1 MFCSSEPKRHKRRKI
16 KTVQIVHFCTILCM
30 KTVSFTEFRTNA
42 YSFVDLVE
50 KGEEVAIQRHG
61 KVVAR
66 LVPPGSRKTPAW
78 RKAGLKLV
86 TKAPSLSK
94 AVLEDRR

>member
-1 MFCSSEPKRHKRRKI
+1 MYNFD
-16 KTVQIVHFCTILCM
+16 M
-30 KTVSFTEFRTNA
+30 KTVSFTDFRNNA
-42 YSFVDLVE
+42 SSYLDLVE
-50 KGEEVAIQRHG
+50 KGEEVQIQRHG

-66 LVPPGSRKTPAW
+66 LTPPGPRKEPAW
-78 RKAGLKLV
+78 RKPGLKLV

>member
-1 MFCSSEPKRHKRRKI
+1 MYNIF
-16 KTVQIVHFCTILCM
+16 M
-30 KTVSFTEFRTNA
+30 KTISFTDFRNNA
-42 YSFVDLVE
+42 SSLIDLVE
-50 KGEEVAIQRHG
+50 KGEEVQIQRHG

-66 LVPPGSRKTPAW
+66 LVPPVEREEPAW
-78 RKAGLKLV
+78 KKPGLKLV

>member
-1 MFCSSEPKRHKRRKI
+1 MYNIP
-16 KTVQIVHFCTILCM
+16 M
-30 KTVSFTEFRTNA
+30 KTVSFTDFRNNA
-42 YSFVDLVE
+42 SSLLDLVE
-50 KGEEVAIQRHG
+50 KGGEVQILRHG

-66 LVPPGSRKTPAW
+66 LVPPAPRKEPAW
-78 RKAGLKLV
+78 RKPGLKLV